1 MASAVKCDKC
11 GKVAETNGLVRWLHL
26 ERTGIDVTGYGDDP
40 GPWDFCSWLCV
51 AEYAV
56 KRGTSVTLHGP
67 STAELAGRMATELYD
82 ALKKVL

>member
-1 MASAVKCDKC
+1 MKCDQC
-11 GKVAETNGLVRWLHL
+11 GEIAVGAGHTTWLHL
-26 ERTGIDVTGYGDDP
+26 ERADTP
-40 GPWDFCSWLCV
+40 SRAAAWDFCSWLCV

-82 ALKKVL
+82 ALQKVL